1 MRTSCEWIP
10 EDIATILDTRSS
22 EIVERRVAQAYWNLY
37 PNGNQQFVPW
47 AFRLVL
53 NCFEGRYPGYQAIDA
68 RYHDWEHTLQGTLA
82 FAILLEG
89 RAQSGATPVIH
100 QELGELGILA
110 ILLHDTGYLKRSDD
124 LGGTGAKYTMTH
136 VNRSCDFA
144 EMILRENGFSTRQY
158 QSVQH
163 MIRCTGV
170 GQKIEAI
177 PFQSEE
183 EKILGLALGTGDLLG
198 QMAAPDYLEKLPI
211 LYDEFLESAQF
222 NEGRGGP
229 PLAFHSVA
237 DLCAKTP
244 LFWRHYVCAKIEKEF
259 AGLYRY
265 LERPTPMGWNVY
277 MEAIQANIDRLERQL
292 AAVA

>member
-1 MRTSCEWIP
+1 MNASCEELP
-10 EDIATILDTRSS
+10 EDVVPVLETRSS
-22 EIVERRVAQAYWNLY
+22 EFVERRVAQAYWNLY
-37 PNGNQQFVPW
+37 PNGNQQFIAW
-47 AFRLVL
+47 AFQLVL

-89 RAQSGATPVIH
+89 RAQGGVEPIIH

-110 ILLHDTGYLKRSDD
+110 ILLHDTGYLKRVDD
-124 LGGTGAKYTMTH
+124 LGGTGAKYTTTH

-144 EMILRENGFSTRQY
+144 EMILRENGYSSRQY

-183 EKILGLALGTGDLLG
+183 ERILGLALGTSDLLG

-211 LYDEFLESAQF
+211 LYDEFVESAQF
-222 NEGRGGP
+222 NEGRGGQ
-229 PLAFHSVA
+229 PLAFRSAA
-237 DLCAKTP
+237 DLRAKTP
-244 LFWRHYVCAKIEKEF
+244 LFWNHYVRPKIEKEF
-259 AGLYRY
+259 EGLYRY
-265 LERPTPMGWNVY
+265 LARPTPSGRNIY

-292 AAVA
+292 AQVA